1 MVSRHTF
8 HDDFATC
15 LKHYGYKAL
24 PAVLDDELFRKA
36 NNFIANGAYY
46 GYPPCCVK
54 DWVFRVIITG
64 HQIKVSD
71 EQYRAS
77 ECSGFLPCPA
87 HAKQVL
93 EKKVRLGDLI
103 CVTTRKCPHEFV

>member
-8 HDDFATC
+8 HDDFASC
-15 LKHYGYKAL
+15 LKYYGYREL
-24 PAVLDDELFRKA
+24 PATLDDELMTSA
-36 NNFIANGAYY
+36 NTFMENGNYY

-54 DWVFRVIITG
+54 DWVFRVIITS
-64 HQIKVSD
+64 HQIKVSP

-77 ECSGFLPCPA
+77 ECSGFLPCPV

-93 EKKVRLGDLI
+93 EKKVQLKDLI
-103 CVTTRKCPHEFV
+103 CVTTRKCPREFE